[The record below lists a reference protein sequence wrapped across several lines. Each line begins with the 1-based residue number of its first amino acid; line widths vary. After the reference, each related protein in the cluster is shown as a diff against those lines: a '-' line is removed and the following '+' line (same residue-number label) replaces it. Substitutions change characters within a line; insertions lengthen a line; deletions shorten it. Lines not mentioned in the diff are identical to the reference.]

1 MSPFLSRSDAVKNL
15 NFFFVVV
22 VFRPRTFE
30 YTCPKWEEG
39 TIGRWAALGLL
50 AGLGAATAALPRS
63 AATTFAFISR
73 TTTLRLSER
82 GAAMSP
88 HSLRVLKTGEV
99 SVARMR
105 GCASTGAGGS
115 PTDVCTVWSGEC
127 DADVAAAAD
136 ALSRGEAVAFPTE
149 TVYGLGAMSATDAAV
164 AKIFQAKGRPSDNP
178 LIVHFADGHAGLR
191 LLAAGGKVPPEAT
204 ALAEAFWPG
213 PLSICIRANTA
224 NVCTTCRA
232 GLDTV
237 AVRVPDHPVAL
248 KLLRALDKKM
258 GAATGVAA
266 PSANASGRPS
276 PTEALHVLQDLG
288 HGGKIAGVV
297 DGGRSCSIGIEST
310 VVGDIYCS
318 NFIMFHMI
326 L

>member
-1 MSPFLSRSDAVKNL
+1 MLDAAWLLSRSDSAL
-15 NFFFVVV
+15 DSDRRWLDASRMQVVID
-22 VFRPRTFE
+22 FSRSINGFPDLTFSPSVTHQRAE
-30 YTCPKWEEG
+30 SV
-39 TIGRWAALGLL
+39 RLL
-50 AGLGAATAALPRS
+50 
-63 AATTFAFISR
+63 
-73 TTTLRLSER
+73 
-82 GAAMSP
+82 
-88 HSLRVLKTGEV
+88 
-99 SVARMR
+99 
-105 GCASTGAGGS
+105 
-115 PTDVCTVWSGEC
+115 
-127 DADVAAAAD
+127 
-136 ALSRGEAVAFPTE
+136 
-149 TVYGLGAMSATDAAV
+149 DAAV

-310 VVGDIYCS
+310 VVGDIYYN
-318 NFIMFHMI
+318 NFIMFNI
-326 L
+326 IFK

>member
-1 MSPFLSRSDAVKNL
+1 VAYKLARIA
-15 NFFFVVV
+15 
-22 VFRPRTFE
+22 
-30 YTCPKWEEG
+30 
-39 TIGRWAALGLL
+39 GRWAALGLL
-50 AGLGAATAALPRS
+50 AGLGAATVAPPRS
-63 AATTFAFISR
+63 AAPAFAFISR

-82 GAAMSP
+82 GAAMLSP
-88 HSLRVLKTGEV
+88 QSLRVLNRAGDV
-99 SVARMR
+99 SAARLR
-105 GCASTGAGGS
+105 GCASAGAGGS
-115 PTDVCTVWSGEC
+115 PTDACTVWSGEC
-127 DADVAAAAD
+127 NADVAAAAD

-149 TVYGLGAMSATDAAV
+149 TVYGLGAMSASDAAV
-164 AKIFQAKGRPSDNP
+164 ARIFQAKGRPSDNP
-178 LIVHFADGHAGLR
+178 LIVHFADGNAGLR

-213 PLSICIRANTA
+213 PLSICIRANTD
-224 NVCTTCRA
+224 NVCATCRA

-310 VVGDIYCS
+310 VVGDIYYN
-318 NFIMFHMI
+318 NFIMFNII
-326 L
+326 LSCLFLSLICSFPHT

>member
-1 MSPFLSRSDAVKNL
+1 VCPVPALES
-15 NFFFVVV
+15 
-22 VFRPRTFE
+22 
-30 YTCPKWEEG
+30 TCLKWEEG
-39 TIGRWAALGLL
+39 TIAGLWAALGLL

-63 AATTFAFISR
+63 AATTFAFVSR

-88 HSLRVLKTGEV
+88 HSLRVLNDV
-99 SVARMR
+99 RVARLR

-115 PTDVCTVWSGEC
+115 PIDACTVWSGEC
-127 DADVAAAAD
+127 DADVDAAAD

-178 LIVHFADGHAGLR
+178 LIVHFSDGHAGLR

-310 VVGDIYCS
+310 VVGDICYS
-318 NFIMFHMI
+318 IFVMFILI